1 MTQNP
6 VNIDAAVKALL
17 GEFKADPSSKQPETV
32 QKALLVARTLMKRA
46 KELQTPEERK
56 QQMELDRMIQNPS
69 DKVTM
74 TAMTDQAFRSK
85 EAGRAA
91 DQLVHILDV
100 QGVPRFFSPM
110 DRTLLK
116 GFQSFGSY
124 LPGVTIPMVKDKMR
138 AETANVIIPAEQEVL
153 RKHLNERRSEGV
165 RMNVNYLGEAILGEE
180 EAQRRLTQ
188 YLQALQLPE
197 IEVMSVKVSTV
208 YSQIN
213 PVSREHSIRQMCE
226 RMELLYRAAAKG
238 RFTRADGT
246 EVPKFV
252 YLDMEE
258 YRDLS
263 LTAEVFMRTL
273 DRPDLKNIEAGIVF
287 QAYVPDSFLWQ
298 QTVTEWAKKRVADGG
313 GVITVRI
320 VKGANME
327 MERVEASAHGWPQA
341 PYQTKVETDANYKR
355 MVQYAFQPENL
366 AAVKPGIASHNL
378 FDISYALVLAT
389 EMNALGGI
397 QFEMLEGM
405 ANHQR
410 RALHEL
416 TRNVLLYAPACQK
429 KDFIHAIGYLVR
441 RLDENTGDENFL
453 RHAFNVT
460 VGSETWE
467 KLEAAFLKSFE
478 LIPEVRS
485 EPRRQQ
491 DRNTETFEYPTE
503 LLDFADFENEADT
516 DFSLPQNSVWADGIV
531 ERWQDRCNDDATN
544 IPLYVAGKEITDERE
559 IKNCDDPSRDGVVV
573 GTYKQGTLDDAM
585 NAVACA
591 KSDPDGWGTMPADE
605 RHMLLRKVAVEIRR
619 ARGDLM
625 GAAMADSGKT
635 LPESD
640 PEVSEAVDF
649 VEFYSATARYFENP
663 DIVAEGRKPSGR
675 STADV
680 DSSVASD
687 RPEGLRPTATI
698 PLPTNYNV
706 TPRGVVVVVSPW
718 NFPIAIPCG
727 GIAAALAAGNTVIL
741 KPASNTVLVAH
752 ELCECFYRAGVPRT
766 ALQLLPCSGGSV
778 GSKLVA
784 HDDVD
789 TVILTGGTNTALR
802 MLDAKPNT
810 RLLAETGG
818 KNATIVTAMADR
830 DQAIKHIT
838 HSAFGHCGQK
848 CSATSLLLLEQE
860 VFDDPVFKAALVDAV
875 ESMKVGSAWET
886 KNKLGPLSSAPSGD
900 LAKGLKELEPGET
913 WALMPEKAGIS
924 SCTYTPGI
932 KWNVKRGSYTHMTE
946 FFGPVLGVMPF
957 RTLAEAIEIV
967 NESGYGLTS
976 GLESLDDREQEQ
988 WLAGIR
994 AGNLYVNRSTTGA
1007 IVLRQPFGGMGKSAF
1022 GPGIKAGGP
1031 NYVAQLMHFEGAD
1044 DRTNMTVNNEALNKL
1059 AEGLRALSATGSASA
1074 ERPMSDKAL
1083 AVGGTTEQSND
1094 PTMPGAS
1101 AHPLTKDT
1109 EAIISTIA
1117 DYEIA
1122 ARDEFHQEHD
1132 HFKLVGQDNI
1142 RRYLPVQSLC
1152 IRVTAEDTWFDIV
1165 ARAAAAKAIGC
1176 RVTVSSA
1183 PGVHTAWLKTL
1194 HDLTETWAADIEF
1207 IEQTDTDLIEAIESG
1222 EVGRLRYASP
1232 DRVPD
1237 SIHRAVIGHYVH
1249 IADNPVTPIG
1259 RVELLWYIEEQSVC
1273 VDYHRY
1279 GNLGDRANE
1288 QRARVL

>member
-1 MTQNP
+1 MSQNT
-6 VNIDAAVKALL
+6 NIDAAVKALL
-17 GEFKADPSSKQPETV
+17 GEFKTDPSSNQPETI

-85 EAGRAA
+85 ESARAA

-100 QGVPRFFSPM
+100 QGVPRFFSPL

-153 RKHLNERRSEGV
+153 RKHLNERRDEGV

-180 EAQRRLTQ
+180 EAHRRLTQ
-188 YLQALQLPE
+188 YLQAFQLPE
-197 IEVMSVKVSTV
+197 IEVMSVKISTV

-213 PVSREHSIRQMCE
+213 PVAREHSIRQMCE

-238 RFTRADGT
+238 RFKRADGT

-273 DRPDLKNIEAGIVF
+273 DRPDLKNMEAGIVF
-287 QAYVPDSFLWQ
+287 QAYVPDSYLWQ
-298 QTVTEWAKKRVADGG
+298 QKVTEWAKQRVADGG
-313 GVITVRI
+313 APITIRI

-355 MVQYAFQPENL
+355 MVQYAFQEENL
-366 AAVKPGIASHNL
+366 KAVKPGIASHNL

-460 VGSETWE
+460 VGSDTWK
-467 KLEAAFLKSFE
+467 KLEAGFLKSFE

-531 ERWQDRCNDDATN
+531 ARWKGRCNDDAPD
-544 IPLYVAGKEITDERE
+544 IPLYIAGKEITAERE
-559 IKNCDDPSRDGVVV
+559 IKDCDDPSRDGTTV
-573 GTYKQGTLDDAM
+573 GRYRQGTLEDAM
-585 NAVACA
+585 AAIECA
-591 KSDPDGWGTMPADE
+591 KSDPDGWRTMPRDE
-605 RHMLLRKVAVEIRR
+605 RHLLLRKVATEIRR

-649 VEFYSATARYFENP
+649 VEFYSATARHFE
-663 DIVAEGRKPSGR
+663 DMER
-675 STADV
+675 S
-680 DSSVASD
+680 
-687 RPEGLRPTATI
+687 
-698 PLPTNYNV
+698 NV

-778 GSKLVA
+778 GSKLVS

-789 TVILTGGTNTALR
+789 TVILTGGTDTALR
-802 MLDAKPNT
+802 MLEAKPNM

-830 DQAIKHIT
+830 DQAIKHVI

-886 KNKLGPLSSAPSGD
+886 RNKLGPLSSPPSGD

-924 SCTYTPGI
+924 SCTYLPGI

-957 RTLAEAIEIV
+957 KNLAEAIDIV

-1031 NYVAQLMHFEGAD
+1031 NYVAQLMHFEGDD
-1044 DRTNMTVNNEALNKL
+1044 DRTNMTVQNEALNKL
-1059 AEGLRALSATGSASA
+1059 ATGLRALSANLGQVSPDAA
-1074 ERPMSDKAL
+1074 PVSDKAL
-1083 AVGGTTEQSND
+1083 AVGGTPEQASN
-1094 PTMPGAS
+1094 PTAPGAS

-1109 EAIISTIA
+1109 EAIVSTIA
-1117 DYEIA
+1117 DYEVA
-1122 ARDEFHQEHD
+1122 AQKEFHQEHD

-1142 RRYLPVQSLC
+1142 RRYLPVQSLY
-1152 IRVTAEDTWFDIV
+1152 IRVTASDSWFDIV

-1183 PGVHTAWLKTL
+1183 PGVHGDWLKTL

-1222 EVGRLRYASP
+1222 EVGRLRYAAP

-1259 RVELLWYIEEQSVC
+1259 RVELLWYVEEQSVC
-1273 VDYHRY
+1273 IDYHRY
-1279 GNLGDRANE
+1279 GNLGDRADE
-1288 QRARVL
+1288 PRAIVT